1 MKYRILGGAMS
12 PFVRKVRVFFAEK
25 GLDYALEPVSPFD
38 PPEGF
43 TEISPLKRIP
53 VLVLEED
60 DGTRRYLPDS
70 SVICAFL
77 DQMHPEHR
85 LIPEAPLARGEAL
98 WFEEYA
104 DSELA
109 AAIGFGI
116 FRPVMLARMQGQE
129 PDLDKARDTM
139 ENRLPKS
146 FTYLEGQIGDN
157 EFLVGDRLTIADIA
171 ITTSFV
177 NMQHCGFAPDEKRW
191 PRLTAYLRR
200 MMDRPS
206 FKACIEEE
214 RKAIHG

>member
-1 MKYRILGGAMS
+1 MKYRILGGVLS

-25 GLDYALEPVSPFD
+25 GIPYELEPVSPFD

-53 VLVLEED
+53 VLVLLDD
-60 DGTRRYLPDS
+60 DGSQRYLPDS

-77 DQMHPEHR
+77 DQMHPENP
-85 LIPEAPLARGEAL
+85 LIPSAPLARGEAL
-98 WFEEYA
+98 WFEEYG

-116 FRPVMLARMQGQE
+116 FRAVMLPRLQGKE
-129 PDLDKARDTM
+129 PDLDKARDTI

-146 FTYLEGQIGDN
+146 FDYLEAQIGDKP
-157 EFLVGDRLTIADIA
+157 FLVEDRLTIADIA

-191 PRLTAYLRR
+191 PRLSAYLQR

-206 FKACIEEE
+206 FRACIEEE
-214 RKAIHG
+214 RKTING